1 MESLPHPQ
9 REMKFLADNIRIN
22 GPKVDGTM
30 SITFETGEYEREKI
44 LDIMKFK
51 LPLII
56 DVNEQNPK
64 ISTDK

>member
-1 MESLPHPQ
+1 
-9 REMKFLADNIRIN
+9 MKFLADNIRIN

>member
-1 MESLPHPQ
+1 
-9 REMKFLADNIRIN
+9 MKFLADNIRIN
-22 GPKVDGTM
+22 GPKIDGTM

-51 LPLII
+51 LPIEI
-56 DVNEQNPK
+56 DVKEQNPK